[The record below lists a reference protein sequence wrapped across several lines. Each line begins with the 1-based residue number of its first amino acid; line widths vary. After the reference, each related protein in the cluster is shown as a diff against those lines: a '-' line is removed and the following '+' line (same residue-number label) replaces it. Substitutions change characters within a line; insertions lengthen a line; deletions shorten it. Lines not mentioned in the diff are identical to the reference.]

1 VTDRGELAERIRSA
15 CLQAASA
22 AYEQAGISGLCGEGR
37 WELAVQAIK
46 VLDLTPLLETPTSE
60 TATSET
66 GVPESPKPDTKRR
79 SMQRIEPLRR
89 LSSEHH
95 SGLVI
100 ARRARELAG
109 KAPDARAAAW
119 ADLRQRFA
127 DELEPHFK
135 LEERGLLPALQAAGE
150 GLLVERTLAEHL
162 RMRAMIDAG
171 GPENLAAFAEAL
183 ADHIRFEEKELFETA
198 QRVLGAEA
206 LERIQALHDREAARV
221 CRT

>member
-1 VTDRGELAERIRSA
+1 VTDPRALAERVRSA

-37 WELAVQAIK
+37 WELALQAMK
-46 VLDLTPLLETPTSE
+46 AVDVAPLLDTPLPDGPILKSE
-60 TATSET
+60 QR
-66 GVPESPKPDTKRR
+66 P
-79 SMQRIEPLRR
+79 MQRIEALRR

-100 ARRARELAG
+100 ARRAREQAG
-109 KAPDARAAAW
+109 ASAGREAAW

-135 LEERGLLPALQAAGE
+135 LEERGLLPALRAAGE
-150 GLLVERTLAEHL
+150 KMLVERTLDEHL
-162 RMRAMIDAG
+162 RMRTLIATG
-171 GPENLAAFAEAL
+171 GPDALTAFAEML
-183 ADHIRFEEKELFETA
+183 TDHIRFEEKELFETA
-198 QRVLGAEA
+198 QLALGAEE
-206 LERIQALHDREAARV
+206 LERIQALHDHESAPV